1 MKAILSVFDKEGLA
15 AFARGLS
22 DSGVDL
28 YSTGGTKRAIED
40 AGVPVKSISDL
51 TGSPEILDG
60 RVKTLHPKVH
70 GGILALRDNPQHL
83 EELAANEI
91 EAIDIVVS
99 NLYPFV
105 ETAGKAGVTLAEAL
119 ENIDIG
125 GPTLVR
131 ASAKNFPSVLV
142 VVDPR
147 DYATVLDGLRSGG
160 VAMEDRRRLARKA
173 FQHVA
178 LYDTAIATYLRGEED
193 PLTDQLTIGLEK
205 VQRLRYGE
213 NPHQQSA
220 FYREAL
226 APPGTIASAVQ
237 LHGKEL
243 SHNNILDADAAWN
256 VVRDFANPAV
266 AVVKHTN
273 PCGLASN
280 EDLTE
285 AYRLA
290 YEGDPVSAF
299 GGIVACNRPL
309 DLAAAESIAAI
320 FYEIVI
326 APSYEP
332 DALARLKRK
341 RDLRILQVE
350 DSGRGGAVL
359 DYRRVSGGMLVQT
372 ADRLQG
378 GPEAWKTVTERS
390 PTPAELE
397 DLAFAWKAVKHVKSN
412 AIVLARGGALIGMGA
427 GQPNRVTSVHLA
439 LRAAGEKAAGCV
451 LGSDAFFPFPDGVE
465 MAAQGGATAIA
476 QPGGSV
482 RDSEVIEAANKAGL
496 AMVFTGARH
505 FKH

>member
-1 MKAILSVFDKEGLA
+1 MKAILSVSNKEGLA

-22 DSGVDL
+22 GSGVDL

-40 AGVPVKSISDL
+40 AGVPVRSVSDL
-51 TGSPEILDG
+51 TGFPEILDG

-70 GGILALRDNPQHL
+70 GGILALRDNPQHI
-83 EELAANEI
+83 EELAAHEI

-105 ETAGKAGVTLAEAL
+105 ETVGKADVPLAEAL

-147 DYATVLDGLRSGG
+147 DYGTVLDGLRSGG

-220 FYREAL
+220 FYQEAL
-226 APPGTIASAVQ
+226 APPGTIASAAQ

-326 APSYEP
+326 APGYEP

-350 DSGRGGAVL
+350 GLNQGGAGL

-378 GPEAWKTVTERS
+378 DPAAWKSVTERS

>member
-1 MKAILSVFDKEGLA
+1 MKAILSVFNKEGLA

-22 DSGVDL
+22 GSGVDL

-40 AGVPVKSISDL
+40 AGVPVRSVSDL

-70 GGILALRDNPQHL
+70 GGILALRDNPQHI

-105 ETAGKAGVTLAEAL
+105 ETVGKADVTLAEAL

-147 DYATVLDGLRSGG
+147 DYDTVLDGLRSGG

-178 LYDTAIATYLRGEED
+178 LYDTAVATYLRGQED

-205 VQRLRYGE
+205 VQGLRYGE

-220 FYREAL
+220 FYQEAL
-226 APPGTIASAVQ
+226 APPGTIASAAQ

-326 APSYEP
+326 APGYEP

-350 DSGRGGAVL
+350 GLDQGGSGL

-378 GPEAWKTVTERS
+378 DPAAWKSVTERS

-465 MAAQGGATAIA
+465 MAARGGATAIA

>member
-1 MKAILSVFDKEGLA
+1 MKAILSVSNKGGLA

-22 DSGVDL
+22 GSGVDL

-40 AGVPVKSISDL
+40 AGVPVRSVSDL
-51 TGSPEILDG
+51 TGFPEILDG

-70 GGILALRDNPQHL
+70 GGILALRDNPQHI

-105 ETAGKAGVTLAEAL
+105 ETVGKADVTLAEAL

-147 DYATVLDGLRSGG
+147 DYGTVLDGLRSGG

-220 FYREAL
+220 FYQEAL
-226 APPGTIASAVQ
+226 APPGTIASAAQ

-326 APSYEP
+326 APGYEP

-350 DSGRGGAVL
+350 GLNQGGAGL

-378 GPEAWKTVTERS
+378 DPAAWKSVTERS

>member
-1 MKAILSVFDKEGLA
+1 MKAILSVFNKEGLA

-22 DSGVDL
+22 GSGVDL

-40 AGVPVKSISDL
+40 AGIPVRSVSDL
-51 TGSPEILDG
+51 TGFPEILDG

-70 GGILALRDNPQHL
+70 GGILALRDNPLHI
-83 EELAANEI
+83 EELAAHEI

-105 ETAGKAGVTLAEAL
+105 ETVGKADVTLAEAL

-147 DYATVLDGLRSGG
+147 DYGTVLDGLRSGG

-220 FYREAL
+220 FYQEAL
-226 APPGTIASAVQ
+226 APPGTIASAAQ

-326 APSYEP
+326 APGYEP

-350 DSGRGGAVL
+350 GLNQGGAGL

-378 GPEAWKTVTERS
+378 DPAAWKSVTERS

-496 AMVFTGARH
+496 AMVFTGDRH

>member
-1 MKAILSVFDKEGLA
+1 MKAILSVSNKEGLA

-22 DSGVDL
+22 GSGVDL

-40 AGVPVKSISDL
+40 AGVPVRSVSDL
-51 TGSPEILDG
+51 TGFPEILDG

-70 GGILALRDNPQHL
+70 GGILALRDNPQHI
-83 EELAANEI
+83 EELAAHEI

-105 ETAGKAGVTLAEAL
+105 ETVGKADVTLAEAL

-147 DYATVLDGLRSGG
+147 DYGTVLDGLRSGG

-220 FYREAL
+220 FYQEAL
-226 APPGTIASAVQ
+226 APPGTIASAAQ

-326 APSYEP
+326 APGYEP

-350 DSGRGGAVL
+350 GLNQGGAGL

-378 GPEAWKTVTERS
+378 DPAAWKSVTERS

-412 AIVLARGGALIGMGA
+412 GIVLARGGALIGMGA

>member
-1 MKAILSVFDKEGLA
+1 MKAILSVFNKEGLA

-22 DSGVDL
+22 GSGVDL

-40 AGVPVKSISDL
+40 AGVPVRSVSDL
-51 TGSPEILDG
+51 TGFPEILDG

-70 GGILALRDNPQHL
+70 GGILALRDNPQHI
-83 EELAANEI
+83 EELAAHEI

-105 ETAGKAGVTLAEAL
+105 ETVGKADVTLAEAL

-147 DYATVLDGLRSGG
+147 DYGTVLDGLRSGG

-220 FYREAL
+220 FYQEAL
-226 APPGTIASAVQ
+226 APPGTIASAAQ

-326 APSYEP
+326 APGYEP

-350 DSGRGGAVL
+350 GLNQGGAGL

-378 GPEAWKTVTERS
+378 DPAAWKSVTERS

>member
-1 MKAILSVFDKEGLA
+1 MKAILSVFNKEGLA

-22 DSGVDL
+22 GSGVDL

-40 AGVPVKSISDL
+40 AGVPVRSVSDL
-51 TGSPEILDG
+51 TGFPEILDG

-70 GGILALRDNPQHL
+70 GGILALRDNPQHI
-83 EELAANEI
+83 EELADNEI

-105 ETAGKAGVTLAEAL
+105 ETVGKADVTLAEAL

-147 DYATVLDGLRSGG
+147 DYGTVLDGLRSGG

-220 FYREAL
+220 FYQEAL
-226 APPGTIASAVQ
+226 APPGTIASAAQ

-326 APSYEP
+326 APGYEP

-350 DSGRGGAVL
+350 GLNQGGAGL

-378 GPEAWKTVTERS
+378 DPAAWKSVTERS

>member
-1 MKAILSVFDKEGLA
+1 MGASRRCTRRSMVG
-15 AFARGLS
+15 
-22 DSGVDL
+22 
-28 YSTGGTKRAIED
+28 YW
-40 AGVPVKSISDL
+40 
-51 TGSPEILDG
+51 
-60 RVKTLHPKVH
+60 
-70 GGILALRDNPQHL
+70 ALRDNPQHI

-105 ETAGKAGVTLAEAL
+105 ETVGKADVPLAEAL

-147 DYATVLDGLRSGG
+147 DYGTVLDGLRSGG
-160 VAMEDRRRLARKA
+160 VAIEDRRRLARKA

-220 FYREAL
+220 FYQEAL
-226 APPGTIASAVQ
+226 APPGTIASAAQ
-237 LHGKEL
+237 LNGKEL

-326 APSYEP
+326 APGYEP

-350 DSGRGGAVL
+350 GLNQGGAGL

-378 GPEAWKTVTERS
+378 DPAAWKSVTERS